1 MRPDAAD
8 ESAMPNLGFSEL
20 VVILMIVVLVF
31 GASRLPALGES
42 VGKTIRNLKRGMA
55 ENDDIEVTAVEKQVG
70 EASSAKP
77 AGSNV
82 TDAELVDDPA
92 TPTRNG

>member
-1 MRPDAAD
+1 
-8 ESAMPNLGFSEL
+8 MPNLGFSEL

-55 ENDDIEVTAVEKQVG
+55 ENEDIELTKVDKQVS
-70 EASSAKP
+70 ADSSAKP
-77 AGSNV
+77 PAASNV
-82 TDAELVDDPA
+82 TDAELVDDKKRDA
-92 TPTRNG
+92 